1 MRAHLF
7 LVSIVSDQTHRNLYL
22 HVSDYTIL
30 RVVEAYSLCHAPM
43 DNCSANHGSVQLLQ
57 LASLCL
63 HGTYL
68 KYMTDCH
75 SVLCWSVIN
84 AVTV

>member
-1 MRAHLF
+1 MLSPAQW
-7 LVSIVSDQTHRNLYL
+7 SS
-22 HVSDYTIL
+22 
-30 RVVEAYSLCHAPM
+30 
-43 DNCSANHGSVQLLQ
+43 SVQLLQ

-68 KYMTDCH
+68 SYLTDYH
-75 SVLCWSVIN
+75 SVLCWSVVN